1 MQPIPEKMK
10 LNKFRKVHIP
20 RNRDLLARYGLRF
33 TNQGASVPD
42 DARSVDFS
50 RNKLDNFM
58 TVQNEIYQNY
68 AREQNERERIAHEQ
82 QQQQQQDSYSSEN
95 V

>member
-42 DARSVDFS
+42 DARRADFS

-58 TVQNEIYQNY
+58 TVQHEIYQNY
-68 AREQNERERIAHEQ
+68 AREQNERERIAREQ
-82 QQQQQQDSYSSEN
+82 QQQQESSDSSEN